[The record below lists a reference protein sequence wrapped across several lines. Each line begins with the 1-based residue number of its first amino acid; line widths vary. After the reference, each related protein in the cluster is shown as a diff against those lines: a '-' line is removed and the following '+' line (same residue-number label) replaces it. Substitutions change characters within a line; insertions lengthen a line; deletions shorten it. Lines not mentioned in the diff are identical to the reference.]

1 MRGMIARSAGVGLVL
16 ATVSVTLT
24 AGPAKKPASPTN
36 SGTPV
41 VTDWSHR
48 HLIFSHPTTPEQAAR
63 VQRDVRLQCSRI
75 AQSPG
80 PSSKPMFGA
89 QERNLALIIAGDFVC
104 TATGK

>member
-48 HLIFSHPTTPEQAAR
+48 HLIFSHPTTPEQTAR
-63 VQRDVRLQCSRI
+63 VQRDVRYRD
-75 AQSPG
+75 A
-80 PSSKPMFGA
+80 A
-89 QERNLALIIAGDFVC
+89 
-104 TATGK
+104 ATFEWKG

>member
-63 VQRDVRLQCSRI
+63 VQRDVRYAMQQDRAKSRTI
-75 AQSPG
+75 LETDVR
-80 PSSKPMFGA
+80 A